1 MTGCYSLF
9 AGYISLHA
17 AVTHVF
23 VDCDSFFSHAAATD
37 WFFGEQTFQW
47 QVRIFGFYDLKG
59 MLDAEIS
66 RKQVSS
72 CQVRDSCACVSIT
85 TSLNEIRLNEASPF
99 QELFTKVMRHDP
111 FNCGNCQ
118 LDATI
123 CGSTREE
130 DALKIHDLQLSGENV
145 SVADKSQFFSSKQGS
160 ISLRVSRFDLGIN
173 FNHLGVKGELLHS
186 ILGDEIAINIFK

>member
-1 MTGCYSLF
+1 MAGCNLLF

-17 AVTHVF
+17 AETNVF
-23 VDCDSFFSHAAATD
+23 VDCDSFFTHSASID
-37 WFFGEQTFQW
+37 WFSGEQTFQW
-47 QVRIFGFYDLKG
+47 QIRIFGIYNLKG

-66 RKQVSS
+66 RKQVAS

-85 TSLNEIRLNEASPF
+85 TNLNEIRLTESSPF
-99 QELFTKVMRHDP
+99 EELFTKVMLHDP

-123 CGSTREE
+123 CGSTREH
-130 DALKIHDLQLSGENV
+130 DNLNVHDLQLSGQNV
-145 SVADKSQFFSSKQGS
+145 SVADKGQLTSSKQGS

-173 FNHLGVKGELLHS
+173 FNHLGVKGELLHG
-186 ILGDEIAINIFK
+186 ILGDEIFITLSK